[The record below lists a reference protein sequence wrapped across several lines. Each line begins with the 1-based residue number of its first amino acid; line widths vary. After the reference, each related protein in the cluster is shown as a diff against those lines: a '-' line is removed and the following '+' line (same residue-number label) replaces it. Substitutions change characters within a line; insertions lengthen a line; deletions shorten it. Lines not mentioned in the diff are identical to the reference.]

1 MFEQDLVMQCHSGK
15 INKKKF
21 MDNTVLGYLRLQTKD
36 FYKML
41 KAIARKKKNTVHF
54 ATGLALSEFD

>member
-1 MFEQDLVMQCHSGK
+1 
-15 INKKKF
+15 

-41 KAIARKKKNTVHF
+41 KAIARKKKYS
-54 ATGLALSEFD
+54 ALCNRSSFVRIRLTQAFLIFCLNKSFHACDGI